1 MSKVHGK
8 IPSSPRNS
16 IKKLHG
22 VQLFCHTVTMR
33 VCGTGFKLLL
43 NNFKSSSESQR
54 AIHLSHYNIFLLM
67 RMPLP
72 PTEYFHQ
79 CVKGI
84 RRVTLKRLV
93 LLWTIY
99 CQRHDGEVLIDLS
112 NRGQQHDGKV
122 LNRMKDVVSLFI
134 EQEEM
139 SQRTAYDYANAIQVI
154 QNALS

>member
-1 MSKVHGK
+1 
-8 IPSSPRNS
+8 
-16 IKKLHG
+16 
-22 VQLFCHTVTMR
+22 
-33 VCGTGFKLLL
+33 
-43 NNFKSSSESQR
+43 
-54 AIHLSHYNIFLLM
+54 
-67 RMPLP
+67 MPLP